1 MGCNCGNG
9 GRCTVWIWAPNKL
22 EELKGRRGLF
32 EVPEKIGKKLLDA
45 GLVQLPSEGA
55 NKLRPISDD
64 EPVRKVV
71 RKRKAKVVEE
81 EEIETTEPVEQ
92 ATLDVDSPEG

>member
-1 MGCNCGNG
+1 M
-9 GRCTVWIWAPNKL
+9 WIWAPNRL

-32 EVPEKIGKKLLDA
+32 EVPEKVGKKLLDA

-71 RKRKAKVVEE
+71 KKRKTKEVSE

-92 ATLDVDSPEG
+92 ATLDVDSRES